1 MSIIEL
7 TQINAPID
15 FSDPE
20 VKRRCVTAGWDLDG
34 DGEISY
40 AEAALV
46 KDIGCIFSEVCE
58 ENNYKGTRIQ
68 SFNEFQY
75 FIGIESI
82 PDFAFASCLNLHSIE
97 LPCTVKSIGNYAFE
111 RTGIK
116 CLSLPDGLIK
126 IGERAFEN
134 SELETINIPE
144 SIQTIR
150 NNPFLNCINL
160 KCFEGK
166 YASMDGRCLIDGVTI
181 IAFAPYELKEYTLP
195 NMVEHLGYGVFSNSH
210 LSALRLPVSLRS
222 IGEYAL
228 DNFEGTLYIN
238 SNIEEG
244 SFSLNQLST
253 VIFGPNVTTVSKY
266 LLSWSY
272 YLENVIFES
281 PDRIISIQDG
291 AFSHCASLRQI
302 KLPPN
307 LERLGKGVFEN
318 SGLTS
323 LQIPDGI
330 VSLPDRL
337 CAGCK
342 NLTNIILGEKTKEI
356 GALCFADCYSLNKI
370 VIPLGVTTIGD
381 GAFADCLKLQ
391 EVSLPDTLE
400 VINDDAFIRCENI
413 INLCLPE
420 SLKKIGKL
428 AFFGC
433 TRVRSI
439 SFPLSSSLLI
449 DENAFSKCGVPAVTT
464 NIDDTEL
471 LIHYIEKHVFGHIGT
486 YPFVESP
493 IAERYRKRVAA
504 LKKEQAKQKTQRN
517 YYDIINEEELRREMI
532 EDGIAEAFN
541 SDDSS
546 RWNID

>member
-1 MSIIEL
+1 MSTVEL
-7 TQINAPID
+7 TRINEPIK

-20 VKRRCVTAGWDLDG
+20 VKRRCIKAGWDLDG

-40 AEAALV
+40 AEASIV
-46 KDIGCIFSEVCE
+46 KDIGRIFSESCVE
-58 ENNYKGTRIQ
+58 DDYKGTRIK
-68 SFNEFQY
+68 SFNEFQ
-75 FIGIESI
+75 FFVGIEKI
-82 PDFAFASCLNLHSIE
+82 PDWAFGSCSSLQSIL
-97 LPCTVKSIGNYAFE
+97 LPCTIKSIGEYAFYG
-111 RTGIK
+111 TALK
-116 CLSLPDGLIK
+116 SVTLPEGLTTIDT
-126 IGERAFEN
+126 RAFEH
-134 SELETINIPE
+134 SELETIHIPR
-144 SIQTIR
+144 SIQR
-150 NNPFLNCINL
+150 MGDNPFFECPKLW
-160 KCFEGK
+160 CFEGQ
-166 YASMDGRCLIDGVTI
+166 YASNDGRCLIDGVELV
-181 IAFAPYELKEYTLP
+181 AFAPYGIRDYCVPET
-195 NMVEHLGYGVFSNSH
+195 VEHVGYGVFAGCHFSM
-210 LSALRLPVSLRS
+210 LRLPSTLSSV
-222 IGEYAL
+222 GECAFA
-228 DNFEGTLYIN
+228 DCEGALYIN
-238 SNIEEG
+238 SNIEDG
-244 SFSLNQLST
+244 WFILNRFST
-253 VIFGPNVTTVSKY
+253 VIFGSDVTEVGNY
-266 LLSWSY
+266 LSNSY
-272 YLENVIFES
+272 NLENVVFES
-281 PDRIISIQDG
+281 PDRITSIRDG
-291 AFSHCASLRQI
+291 AFSHCSSLRQI

-370 VIPLGVTTIGD
+370 VIPFGVTTIGD

-428 AFFGC
+428 AYFGC

-439 SFPLSSSLLI
+439 SFPLSSSFLI

-471 LIHYIEKHVFGHIGT
+471 LIYYIEKHVFGHIGT